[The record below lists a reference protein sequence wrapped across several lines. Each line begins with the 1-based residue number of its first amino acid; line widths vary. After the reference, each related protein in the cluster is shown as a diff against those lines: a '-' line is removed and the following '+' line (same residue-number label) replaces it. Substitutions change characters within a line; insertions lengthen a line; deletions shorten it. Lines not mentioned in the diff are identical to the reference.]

1 MITKNQLLLIT
12 TILFLSLLFVS
23 CEREG
28 SFENGG
34 APGVGNGG
42 GSAGGSA
49 EYSFAGGTG
58 SCTGAILSG
67 TFTAGTA
74 VTASNS
80 VTLDVTVDSIGSWTV
95 TTNTVNGIFFSGT
108 GNFTATGAQNIVLN
122 ASGTPSAAGAYNY
135 TFGTGNCVFSV
146 TVAPGSTP
154 VTGDFRA
161 KIEGVQWVADKYAQ
175 CARMNNII
183 NISGL
188 GLDKKT
194 ITITLQDSGVHN
206 YTLAWDNSSMS
217 AGAFMDSALTDVTAF
232 TSNAGTSPD
241 QAGGVLS
248 ITSINEVTKTM
259 SGTFSFKA
267 VRQTTGETRTI
278 TEGVFNNIPYITSLP
293 PTTATDTFNVKI
305 DGAAFT
311 PVSVFGIKNTIGLSN
326 IAITGSDASGTKTVA
341 VYFPIDVTPG
351 IYTIGSAFSDYFGQY
366 NVNSTTFLAST
377 SGSLEILFHDP
388 VTKRVRGRFNFAAD
402 VFPLGGAPAQITE
415 GYFAVTYL

>member
-1 MITKNQLLLIT
+1 MKKLILFIPFVLLLS
-12 TILFLSLLFVS
+12 FFFVS
-23 CEREG
+23 CEREI

-34 APGVGNGG
+34 VPGVITGG
-42 GSAGGSA
+42 GSAGGTA
-49 EYSFAGGTG
+49 QYDFEGGTAT
-58 SCTGAILSG
+58 CTGATLSG

-74 VTASNS
+74 VTAANT
-80 VTLDVTVDSIGSWTV
+80 VTLDVMVDSIGSWIV
-95 TTNTVNGIFFSGT
+95 TTSTVSGVSFSGSGT
-108 GNFTATGAQNIVLN
+108 FTATGLQSITLN
-122 ASGTPSAAGAYNY
+122 ASGIPTIAGTFNFTPGAD
-135 TFGTGNCVFSV
+135 GCSFSV
-146 TVAPGSTP
+146 TVVPAATN

-161 KIEGVQWVADKYAQ
+161 KIGGVQWVADKFSQ

-278 TEGVFNNIPYITSLP
+278 TEGVFNNIPYITSLSP
-293 PTTATDTFNVKI
+293 VNSTDTFDVKI
-305 DGAAFT
+305 DGVDFP
-311 PVSVFGIKNTIGLSN
+311 PVLVAGIKNTIGLSN
-326 IAITGSDASGTKTVA
+326 IAISGSDASGTKSVG

-351 IYTIGSAFSDYFGQY
+351 TYAIGIAFSDYFGQY
-366 NVNSTTFLAST
+366 NVNSTTFLSST
-377 SGSLEILFHDP
+377 TGTLEILFHDP
-388 VTKRVRGRFNFAAD
+388 IAKRVRGRFSFSAEP
-402 VFPLGGAPAQITE
+402 FPLGGTAVQLTE